1 MSAVD
6 NTNSIL
12 NQIKNVI
19 VNQLN
24 QTNQS
29 SEQNKQDLKGDR
41 FTRSQQPEKVT
52 YDLEDFAA
60 SDAVKRPIKINSSNN
75 IFFINH
81 NDRNRAV
88 KIDPGEYN
96 LTEIQAA
103 IQQQVNEEFGI
114 GKVSVK
120 MTASGSDRFIYAEDK
135 KEEHVLDEQG

>member
-1 MSAVD
+1 MSAVEK
-6 NTNSIL
+6 TNSVL
-12 NQIKNVI
+12 SQIKNFFV
-19 VNQLN
+19 QKLN
-24 QTNQS
+24 QPNQT
-29 SEQNKQDLKGDR
+29 EVQPEKGDR
-41 FTRSQQPEKVT
+41 FTKSQQPAKVT
-52 YDLEDFAA
+52 YDLEDFAV
-60 SDAVKRPIKINSSNN
+60 SDAVKRPIKINNSNN

-81 NDRNRAV
+81 NNRNKAV

-135 KEEHVLDEQG
+135 KEEHILDEHV

>member
-1 MSAVD
+1 MSAVEK
-6 NTNSIL
+6 TNSVL
-12 NQIKNVI
+12 SQIKNLLV
-19 VNQLN
+19 QKLN
-24 QTNQS
+24 QSNQI
-29 SEQNKQDLKGDR
+29 EAQLKKGDR
-41 FTRSQQPEKVT
+41 FTKSQQPEKVT

-60 SDAVKRPIKINSSNN
+60 SDGVKRPIKINNSNN

>member
-6 NTNSIL
+6 NTNSVL
-12 NQIKNVI
+12 TQIKNVI
-19 VNQLN
+19 YNKLN
-24 QTNQS
+24 QPDESTDHN
-29 SEQNKQDLKGDR
+29 EKALKGDR
-41 FTRSQQPEKVT
+41 FTKSQQPEKVT

-60 SDAVKRPIKINSSNN
+60 SDAIKRPIKISNSNN

-81 NDRNRAV
+81 NNRNKAV

-135 KEEHVLDEQG
+135 KEEHILDEQG

>member
-1 MSAVD
+1 MSAVE
-6 NTNSIL
+6 NSNSVL
-12 NQIKNVI
+12 TQIKNVI
-19 VNQLN
+19 HNQINKLDERNN
-24 QTNQS
+24 QN
-29 SEQNKQDLKGDR
+29 EKGLKGDR

-60 SDAVKRPIKINSSNN
+60 SDAVKRPIKINNSNN

-96 LTEIQAA
+96 LTEIQTA
-103 IQQQVNEEFGI
+103 IQHQVNEEFGI

-135 KEEHVLDEQG
+135 KEEHFLDEQV

>member
-12 NQIKNVI
+12 SQIKNVI
-19 VNQLN
+19 INQLN
-24 QTNQS
+24 RLDQN

-41 FTRSQQPEKVT
+41 FTKSQQPEKVT
-52 YDLEDFAA
+52 YDLEDIAVH
-60 SDAVKRPIKINSSNN
+60 DAVKRPIKINDSNN

-81 NDRNRAV
+81 NDRNKAV

-96 LTEIQAA
+96 LTEIQSA

-114 GKVSVK
+114 GKVSLK
-120 MTASGSDRFIYAEDK
+120 MTVSGSDRFIYADDK
-135 KEEHVLDEQG
+135 KEEHVLDEQV

>member
-24 QTNQS
+24 QLDQS
-29 SEQNKQDLKGDR
+29 SEQNKQNLKGDR
-41 FTRSQQPEKVT
+41 FTKSQLVEKVT
-52 YDLEDFAA
+52 YNLEDFAA
-60 SDAVKRPIKINSSNN
+60 SDVVKRPIKINDSNN

-81 NDRNRAV
+81 NNRNQAV
-88 KIDPGEYN
+88 KIDPGEYT

-103 IQQQVNEEFGI
+103 IQHKANEEFGI
-114 GKVSVK
+114 GKVQLK
-120 MTASGSDRFIYAEDK
+120 MTASGKDRLIYAEDK

>member
-1 MSAVD
+1 MSAVE
-6 NTNSIL
+6 NSNSVL
-12 NQIKNVI
+12 TQIKNVI
-19 VNQLN
+19 HNQINKLDERNN
-24 QTNQS
+24 QN
-29 SEQNKQDLKGDR
+29 EKGLKGDR

-60 SDAVKRPIKINSSNN
+60 FDAVKRPIKINNSNN

-81 NDRNRAV
+81 NNRNRAV

-135 KEEHVLDEQG
+135 KEDHVLDEQV

>member
-6 NTNSIL
+6 NSNSVL
-12 NQIKNVI
+12 TQIKNVI
-19 VNQLN
+19 HNQINKLDERNN
-24 QTNQS
+24 QN
-29 SEQNKQDLKGDR
+29 EKALKGDR

-60 SDAVKRPIKINSSNN
+60 SDAVKRPIKINNSNN

-103 IQQQVNEEFGI
+103 IQHQVNEEFGI

-135 KEEHVLDEQG
+135 KEEHFLDEQV

>member
-24 QTNQS
+24 QPNQS

-41 FTRSQQPEKVT
+41 FTKSQQQEKVT
-52 YDLEDFAA
+52 YGLEDIAVH
-60 SDAVKRPIKINSSNN
+60 DAIKRPIKINDSNN

-81 NDRNRAV
+81 NDRNKAV

-114 GKVSVK
+114 GKVSLK

>member
-12 NQIKNVI
+12 SQIKNVI
-19 VNQLN
+19 INQLN
-24 QTNQS
+24 QPTQS
-29 SEQNKQDLKGDR
+29 SEQNTQDLKGDR
-41 FTRSQQPEKVT
+41 FTKSQPTEKVT
-52 YDLEDFAA
+52 YDLEDFVAK
-60 SDAVKRPIKINSSNN
+60 DAVKRPIKINNSNN

-81 NDRNRAV
+81 NNRNKAV

>member
-1 MSAVD
+1 MSAVEK
-6 NTNSIL
+6 TSSVL
-12 NQIKNVI
+12 SQIKNLLV
-19 VNQLN
+19 QKLS
-24 QTNQS
+24 QPEKTEAQP
-29 SEQNKQDLKGDR
+29 EKGDR
-41 FTRSQQPEKVT
+41 FTKSQQPAKVT

-60 SDAVKRPIKINSSNN
+60 KDAVKRPIKINNSNN

-81 NDRNRAV
+81 NNRNRAV

-135 KEEHVLDEQG
+135 KEEHVIDKKA

>member
-19 VNQLN
+19 HNKINQPDKSIEHN
-24 QTNQS
+24 EKT
-29 SEQNKQDLKGDR
+29 LKGDR
-41 FTRSQQPEKVT
+41 FTKSLQPEKVT
-52 YDLEDFAA
+52 YDLEDFVAK
-60 SDAVKRPIKINSSNN
+60 DAVKRPIKINDSNN

-81 NDRNRAV
+81 NDRNKAV

-135 KEEHVLDEQG
+135 KEEHVLDEKA

>member
-6 NTNSIL
+6 NSNSVL
-12 NQIKNVI
+12 TQIKNVI
-19 VNQLN
+19 HNQIN
-24 QTNQS
+24 QPDERNDQR
-29 SEQNKQDLKGDR
+29 EKDLKGDR
-41 FTRSQQPEKVT
+41 FTKLQQPEKVT

-60 SDAVKRPIKINSSNN
+60 KNGIKRPIKINNSNN

-135 KEEHVLDEQG
+135 KEEHVLDEQV

>member
-6 NTNSIL
+6 NTNSVLTQIINVIH
-12 NQIKNVI
+12 NQI
-19 VNQLN
+19 NQPDERN
-24 QTNQS
+24 D
-29 SEQNKQDLKGDR
+29 QNEKVLKGDR
-41 FTRSQQPEKVT
+41 FNKSQQPEKVT

-60 SDAVKRPIKINSSNN
+60 KDSIKRPIKINDSNN

-96 LTEIQAA
+96 LTEIQSA

>member
-6 NTNSIL
+6 NSNSVL
-12 NQIKNVI
+12 TQIKNVI
-19 VNQLN
+19 HNQINKLDERNN
-24 QTNQS
+24 QN
-29 SEQNKQDLKGDR
+29 EKALKGDR

-60 SDAVKRPIKINSSNN
+60 SDAVKRPIKINNSNN

-96 LTEIQAA
+96 LTEIQSA

-114 GKVSVK
+114 GKVSLK

>member
-12 NQIKNVI
+12 SQIKNII

-24 QTNQS
+24 QPNQS

-41 FTRSQQPEKVT
+41 FTKSQSAEKVT
-52 YDLEDFAA
+52 YDLDDFTAKNGI
-60 SDAVKRPIKINSSNN
+60 KRPIKINNSNN

-81 NDRNRAV
+81 NDRNKAV

-135 KEEHVLDEQG
+135 KEEHVLDEQV

>member
-6 NTNSIL
+6 NTNPIL

-19 VNQLN
+19 YNQLN
-24 QTNQS
+24 QPNES
-29 SEQNKQDLKGDR
+29 IDHNEKDLKGDR
-41 FTRSQQPEKVT
+41 FTKSQQPAKVT

-60 SDAVKRPIKINSSNN
+60 SDAIKRPIKINNSNN

-81 NDRNRAV
+81 NNRNKAV

-120 MTASGSDRFIYAEDK
+120 MTASCSDRFIYAE
-135 KEEHVLDEQG
+135 EGNSENLLDEKV